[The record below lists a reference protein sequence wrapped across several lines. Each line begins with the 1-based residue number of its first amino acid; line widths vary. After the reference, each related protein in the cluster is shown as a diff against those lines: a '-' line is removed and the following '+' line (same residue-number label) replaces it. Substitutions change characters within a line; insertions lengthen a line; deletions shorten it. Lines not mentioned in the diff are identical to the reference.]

1 MSDKKKIGALWNKT
15 IPSGKDLMTGNVEIN
30 GEKIKISV
38 WKNGFKTEGTR
49 QPDYII
55 YEDTYPPL
63 RNNIA
68 IPPVTDDDL
77 NEVDTPF

>member
-15 IPSGKDLMTGNVEIN
+15 TPSGKDLMTGNVVIN

-38 WKNGFKTEGTR
+38 WKNGFKVEGTR

-55 YEDTYPPL
+55 YEDTYLPL
-63 RNNIA
+63 KNDFATRA
-68 IPPVTDDDL
+68 AAESDDTEIP
-77 NEVDTPF
+77 F

>member
-15 IPSGKDLMTGNVEIN
+15 TPSGKDLMTGNVEVN

-38 WKNGFKTEGTR
+38 WKNGFKAEGTR

-55 YEDTYPPL
+55 YEDTYLPL
-63 RNNIA
+63 RNNVA
-68 IPPVTDDDL
+68 IPPASDQDDT
-77 NEVDTPF
+77 ETPF